1 MTIQSNIPHL
11 SERREVAIRMRDG
24 STWAGVFI
32 DSGYELNFGDDRID
46 AAHGLGDILR
56 SEVLPRRSA
65 KSLSRDFTTQTP

>member
-1 MTIQSNIPHL
+1 MTIQSNIAHL

-24 STWAGVFI
+24 STWIGVFI
-32 DSGYELNFGDDRID
+32 DGDCELNFGDDRID

-65 KSLSRDFTTQTP
+65 KSLSRGVTTQMP